1 MPSLAQI
8 DIAAGLALFLFAL
21 AGATWY
27 AFRVLRAGE
36 VRSERVARAGT
47 SPFLGRTPMEAA
59 YATFEPVGR
68 FLARIGVTANAIT
81 ATGVGLAAFAGVA
94 ATAGALG
101 LAAAFAAIAAAADA
115 LDGVVARAT
124 TGPTA
129 DGAIYDSAADRYME
143 LLLLGG
149 LVVHFRSS
157 LPALVAVLGAGSG
170 AVMVSYVSAKAEGA
184 RVMVPRGSM
193 RRAER
198 AVYLVAGAGL
208 APFAARL
215 FPTVPF
221 AYDAPLIA
229 ACVIIGLAAHTSAGA
244 RLIALGRAVA
254 KSQPARVQP
263 ETAPSPSR
271 EGVARGLP

>member
-1 MPSLAQI
+1 MPSLAEI
-8 DIAAGLALFLFAL
+8 DSAAALGLLLGAL
-21 AGATWY
+21 AAATWY
-27 AFRVLRAGE
+27 AYRVIRVGE
-36 VRSERVARAGT
+36 VRSARVARAGT

-68 FLARIGVTANAIT
+68 LLARAGVTANAIT
-81 ATGVGLAAFAGVA
+81 ATGVVLAAFSGVA
-94 ATAGALG
+94 AAVGALG
-101 LAAAFAAIAAAADA
+101 LAALLAAVAAAADA

-143 LLLLGG
+143 LLLLAG

-157 LPALVAVLGAGSG
+157 LPALVAVLCAGSG

-184 RVMVPRGSM
+184 RVEVPRGSM

-198 AVYLVAGAGL
+198 AVYLVAGAAL

-215 FPTVPF
+215 FPAAPF
-221 AYDAPLIA
+221 AYDAPLIV
-229 ACVIIGLAAHTSAGA
+229 ACVIIGLAAHASAGA

-254 KSQPARVQP
+254 GPKPARVQP
-263 ETAPSPSR
+263 ESAPSPSH